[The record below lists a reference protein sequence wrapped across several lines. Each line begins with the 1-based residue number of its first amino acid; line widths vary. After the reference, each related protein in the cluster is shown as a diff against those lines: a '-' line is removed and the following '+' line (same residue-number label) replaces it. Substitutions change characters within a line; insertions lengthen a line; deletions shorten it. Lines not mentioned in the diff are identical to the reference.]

1 MLRSKDK
8 TNKLQVF
15 VYQPDALSY
24 YVFDFR
30 DTTVV
35 AYKKQR
41 PITIR
46 RRTIGGV
53 IKGSLSETLGNEGVE
68 AALASRIARIYSW
81 SIDFLN

>member
-30 DTTVV
+30 ILVV
-35 AYKKQR
+35 AYKKTR

-68 AALASRIARIYSW
+68 AALASSKEYILGPLI
-81 SIDFLN
+81 LN

>member
-35 AYKKQR
+35 AYKKR
-41 PITIR
+41 DRLP
-46 RRTIGGV
+46 
-53 IKGSLSETLGNEGVE
+53 LEGE
-68 AALASRIARIYSW
+68 LLAALLKVRYLLRE
-81 SIDFLN
+81 

>member
-1 MLRSKDK
+1 LYITD
-8 TNKLQVF
+8 
-15 VYQPDALSY
+15 DALS

-35 AYKKQR
+35 YKKR
-41 PITIR
+41 DRLPLE
-46 RRTIGGV
+46 RTIGGV
-53 IKGSLSETLGNEGVE
+53 IKGSLSETLGNEGE

>member
-1 MLRSKDK
+1 
-8 TNKLQVF
+8 
-15 VYQPDALSY
+15 
-24 YVFDFR
+24 VFDFR

-35 AYKKQR
+35 AYKKTR

-68 AALASRIARIYSW
+68 AAASRIARIYSGPLTFKLKKGDRFAVTFTERFIND
-81 SIDFLN
+81 SVYNE

>member
-35 AYKKQR
+35 AYKKR
-41 PITIR
+41 DRLP
-46 RRTIGGV
+46 
-53 IKGSLSETLGNEGVE
+53 LEGE
-68 AALASRIARIYSW
+68 L
-81 SIDFLN
+81 

>member
-35 AYKKQR
+35 AYKKQDR
-41 PITIR
+41 LP
-46 RRTIGGV
+46 
-53 IKGSLSETLGNEGVE
+53 LEDEL
-68 AALASRIARIYSW
+68 
-81 SIDFLN
+81 

>member
-24 YVFDFR
+24 YVFDF

-35 AYKKQR
+35 AYKKKDR
-41 PITIR
+41 LP
-46 RRTIGGV
+46 
-53 IKGSLSETLGNEGVE
+53 LEDEL
-68 AALASRIARIYSW
+68 
-81 SIDFLN
+81 